1 MAAHS
6 VQHAAARCTHRGR
19 GMNIVVEA
27 ATFAVAD
34 GLGIEQP
41 ETGKLDRTRLVE
53 LAKLH

>member
-1 MAAHS
+1 
-6 VQHAAARCTHRGR
+6 
-19 GMNIVVEA
+19 MNIVVEA